1 MLKTIKLPSDL
12 KNLNKGMLPGKN
24 YMDLSETE
32 DETGVCA
39 DNKRPAPR
47 LGHRSQDPYRQE
59 NTQTH

>member
-47 LGHRSQDPYRQE
+47 LGHRS
-59 NTQTH
+59 